1 MNIVCLCTALPAE
14 SRPLIEQFQ
23 LRLRK
28 TRGLRCYY
36 GESVYLVETGIGK
49 LKSASAVAAV
59 LQSNDLI
66 DALINVGIAGGAAEL
81 GSRFIA
87 GTVVDNASGEAWHP
101 HLPSTRVLKDT
112 PTSIV
117 HTLDKPS
124 ADYQADVVFDM
135 EASGVFTA
143 ASKYLDNS
151 RIQCLKTISD
161 NHTSDFSKLKKED
174 VSDLVGNCLQQVT
187 ALVNHFHAQPTSSWQ
202 ENRDIDQLIKQM
214 SSTARISVSD
224 SHSIKRLLQR
234 ISALDSASL
243 PSSDELAKQG
253 HARDIKSFLESR
265 ISDSGIS
272 Y

>member
-23 LRLRK
+23 LRLRQ

-81 GSRFIA
+81 GNRFIA

-143 ASKYLDNS
+143 ASNYLDNS

-187 ALVNHFHAQPTSSWQ
+187 ALVNHFHAQPT
-202 ENRDIDQLIKQM
+202 R
-214 SSTARISVSD
+214 V
-224 SHSIKRLLQR
+224 
-234 ISALDSASL
+234 SASAIRTASIGFCKGSAPWIAQGYPVAMNS
-243 PSSDELAKQG
+243 PSRG
-253 HARDIKSFLESR
+253 MHA
-265 ISDSGIS
+265 ISNRFSSHVSAIAE
-272 Y
+272 